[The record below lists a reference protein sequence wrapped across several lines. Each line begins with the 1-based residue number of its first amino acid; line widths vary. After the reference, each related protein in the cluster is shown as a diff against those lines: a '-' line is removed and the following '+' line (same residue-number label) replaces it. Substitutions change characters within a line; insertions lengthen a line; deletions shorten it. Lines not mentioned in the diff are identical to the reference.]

1 MVLLCAAV
9 VLGLIVVNAQA
20 ELRHER
26 QVVSADLLRQ
36 GRLEAQSVVS
46 SIEPGGETEGTLA
59 NLLQQPEIASGGPSC
74 PAALGTIQQAVTSG
88 FLAVV
93 DRTGTVLCA
102 ASPKDVRI
110 GDKRYAS
117 TSALLSTIRSGKPGS
132 GGPFRDTVSGEL
144 MMFTAVPL
152 PDGSGRAMTYFL
164 DSQTFFEPIED
175 NGLTSLVVDTRDS
188 QVVMHYPARKQVL
201 GTSVQGTGLGS
212 AASSSGVTSATG
224 LDGVKGLYRSLE
236 ITGTPYRL
244 LVGVSEASSYAAARA
259 SLRRNLWIGA
269 GLILVMVLLGLLMQ
283 RRVTRPARSL
293 RTAIQELAGD
303 PDAQPAPTD
312 GPTELA
318 DVALA
323 FNAMAEERR
332 RADGLTRAILQHADY
347 LLLVVDK
354 AGRVSFVAPSAQA
367 VLGLETGDD
376 VADLVNRLQPPDRE
390 RIVTRVTEWLQ
401 DGSTDLQLDG
411 GVYDADGVLR
421 FFDMRVQDLRED
433 RYVEGLVVTCHDI
446 TERRTFEQHL
456 SYQARHDPLTGLA
469 NRAAVVERL
478 TELLDVTCMRPVCV
492 LFLDLDRFKLVNDS
506 HGHTIGDKVLVNL
519 ARKLAEIAP
528 TGSLVGRFGGDEF
541 VVVSTESCTPNAAV
555 ELAAK
560 LRATLNE
567 PVVVGR
573 RELFV
578 SGSVGIAIAEPG
590 DTPDQVLRDA
600 DTAMYRAKAR
610 GRNCS
615 ALFDEA
621 MRHDAQRLLRT
632 ESDLHRA
639 LEREQLVLHFQPVV
653 DLTNG
658 RIRGVE
664 ALVRWNHPTRGL
676 VPPSDFIPVA
686 EETGLVVPIGAWVME
701 AACTFAA
708 RASKQAGSPL
718 TVAVNVSP
726 RQLAQ
731 PEILQQVDRA
741 LAVSGLPAGRLT
753 LEVTE
758 NVFVQDADAAGRVL
772 SQLHDRGVRL
782 SIDDFGTGW
791 SSLTYLQRFPVDEIK
806 LDKSYVSKV
815 DEDATSRTIVAS
827 LLGMAHAMGLTV
839 VAEGVERPEQAAF
852 LSAQRCDSAQGFHFA
867 KPMPASAV
875 ERMLTGGRVHVPVQ
889 RMGEP
894 VEAPQ
899 ERS

>member
-1 MVLLCAAV
+1 MVLLCAGV
-9 VLGLIVVNAQA
+9 VLGLIVVNTQA
-20 ELRHER
+20 EVRHER
-26 QVVSADLLRQ
+26 SLVSADLLHQ
-36 GRLEAQSVVS
+36 GKVLADQDAVSIAAGGDTETTLS
-46 SIEPGGETEGTLA
+46 SILEQPAIA
-59 NLLQQPEIASGGPSC
+59 NAGPECVTALSALQHAITA
-74 PAALGTIQQAVTSG
+74 G
-88 FLAVV
+88 FVAIVDAHGVV
-93 DRTGTVLCA
+93 RCA
-102 ASPKDVRI
+102 ASPKDVRV
-110 GDKRYAS
+110 GEARYAGAA
-117 TSALLSTIRSGKPGS
+117 TLRRMIAGGKNGTD
-132 GGPFRDTVSGEL
+132 GPFTDARTHEP
-144 MMFTAVPL
+144 MMFTVVPNPAL
-152 PDGSGRAMTYFL
+152 PGTGLVFFLAAQPYFVPV
-164 DSQTFFEPIED
+164 DPTE
-175 NGLTSLVVDTRDS
+175 LTVLAVDTRTGD
-188 QVVMHYPARKQVL
+188 VLMHFPERKGAV
-201 GTSVQGTGLGS
+201 GTSTRGTALGR
-212 AASSSGVTSATG
+212 VLRATGITTAKG
-224 LDGVKGLYRSLE
+224 LDGKKDLYRSLA
-236 ITGTPYRL
+236 IGDSPYRL
-244 LVGVSEASSYAAARA
+244 LVGVSEAKSYAAARA
-259 SLRRNLWIGA
+259 SLRRNLWIA
-269 GLILVMVLLGLLMQ
+269 LGLILGMGLLGLLMQ
-283 RRVTRPARSL
+283 RRITKPARAM
-293 RTAIQELAGD
+293 RTAIRGLAQD
-303 PDAQPAPTD
+303 PVGAPAPTD

-318 DVALA
+318 DVAVA
-323 FNAMAEERR
+323 FNSMAEQRR
-332 RADGLTRAILQHADY
+332 RADGLTRAILQHADD
-347 LLLVVDK
+347 LLLVVDPG
-354 AGRVSFVAPSAQA
+354 GRVAFLAPAA
-367 VLGLETGDD
+367 RTVLGLEVGDGL
-376 VADLVNRLQPPDRE
+376 ADLMNRLQPSDRE
-390 RIVTRVTEWLQ
+390 RVVSRAQEWLQ
-401 DGSTDLQLDG
+401 SGTGDLQGDG
-411 GVYDADGVLR
+411 GVYDADGALR
-421 FFDMRVQDLRED
+421 FFDVRVQDLRQD
-433 RYVEGLVVTCHDI
+433 PYVEGLVVTCHDI

-478 TELLDVTCMRPVCV
+478 TELLDVTRMRPVCV

-506 HGHTIGDKVLVNL
+506 HGHTIGDKVLVTL
-519 ARKLAEIAP
+519 ARKLTEIAP
-528 TGSLVGRFGGDEF
+528 DGSLVGRFGGDEF
-541 VVVSTESCTPNAAV
+541 VVVATEASTPNAAV
-555 ELAAK
+555 ELASK
-560 LRATLNE
+560 LRSTLNE

-653 DLTNG
+653 DLGNG
-658 RIRGVE
+658 RITGVE

-708 RASKQAGSPL
+708 RASKRAGTPL

-726 RQLAQ
+726 RQLSQ
-731 PEILQQVDRA
+731 PEFLSQVDRA

-772 SQLHDRGVRL
+772 TQLHDRGVRL

-815 DEDATSRTIVAS
+815 DEDSTSRTIVAS

-839 VAEGVERPEQAAF
+839 VAEGIERPEQAAF
-852 LSAQRCDSAQGFHFA
+852 LAAQRCDSAQGFHFA
-867 KPMPASAV
+867 KPMPAADL
-875 ERMLTGGRVHVPVQ
+875 EGMLTGAVIPLPRQRAHDALEVRRPV
-889 RMGEP
+889 
-894 VEAPQ
+894 
-899 ERS
+899 

>member
-1 MVLLCAAV
+1 MVLICAAV

-20 ELRHER
+20 EIRHER
-26 QVVSADLLRQ
+26 ADVGADLLRQ
-36 GRLEAQSVVS
+36 GQVLADSNAASTKQ
-46 SIEPGGETEGTLA
+46 GGETEATLA
-59 NLLQQPEIASGGPSC
+59 SIVEQQVIADAGPDC
-74 PAALGTIQQAVTSG
+74 PAALRTLQQAVTDG
-88 FLAVV
+88 FIAVV
-93 DRTGTVLCA
+93 DSTGTVLCA
-102 ASPKDVRI
+102 ASPKDVRV
-110 GDKRYAS
+110 GETRYAAA
-117 TSALLSTIRSGKPGS
+117 TAMRGLITAGKAGTD
-132 GGPFRDTVSGEL
+132 GPFVDAKTGVQMVFTTVPIPGH
-144 MMFTAVPL
+144 P
-152 PDGSGRAMTYFL
+152 GRGLVFLL
-164 DSQTFFEPIED
+164 DSQTTFEPYDPTE
-175 NGLTSLVVDTRDS
+175 LTALVVDTRTEL
-188 QVVMHYPARKQVL
+188 VAMHFPAREGAVGSSVR
-201 GTSVQGTGLGS
+201 GTELADVVG
-212 AASSSGVTSATG
+212 ASGIRTATG
-224 LDGVKGLYRSLE
+224 LDGQKDLYRSIAIE
-236 ITGTPYRL
+236 GTPYEL
-244 LVGVSEASSYAAARA
+244 LVGVSEAKSYAPARA
-259 SLRRNLWIGA
+259 SMVRNLWIGA
-269 GLILVMVLLGLLMQ
+269 GLIFVMGLLGLVMQ
-283 RRVTRPARSL
+283 RRVTRPARAM
-293 RTAIQELAGD
+293 RTAIQALARD
-303 PDAQPAPTD
+303 PEAAPAPTD

-318 DVALA
+318 DVAVA
-323 FNAMAEERR
+323 FNAMAEQRR
-332 RADGLTRAILQHADY
+332 RADGLSRAILQHADD
-347 LLLVVDK
+347 LLVVVDPT
-354 AGRVSFVAPSAQA
+354 GHVSFVAPGAQA
-367 VLGLETGDD
+367 VLGLEVGDG
-376 VADLVNRLQPPDRE
+376 VAGLASRLQTSDRE
-390 RIVTRVTEWLQ
+390 RVVSRVGEWLR
-401 DGSTDLQLDG
+401 DSSTDLQFEG

-421 FFDMRVQDLRED
+421 FFDVRVQDLRED

-478 TELLDVTCMRPVCV
+478 TELLDVTRMQPVCV

-519 ARKLAEIAP
+519 ARKLTEIAP
-528 TGSLVGRFGGDEF
+528 DGSLVGRFGGDEF
-541 VVVSTESCTPNAAV
+541 VVVATESCTPSAAV

-560 LRATLNE
+560 FRSTLNE

-590 DTPDQVLRDA
+590 DTPEQVLRDA

-615 ALFDEA
+615 ALFDEG

-653 DLTNG
+653 DLTHG
-658 RIRGVE
+658 RITGVE

-708 RASKQAGSPL
+708 RASERTGTPL

-731 PEILQQVDRA
+731 PEFLSQVDRA
-741 LAVSGLPAGRLT
+741 LAVSGLAAGRLT

-772 SQLHDRGVRL
+772 RQLHDRGIRL

-791 SSLTYLQRFPVDEIK
+791 SSLTYLQQFPVDEIK

-815 DEDATSRTIVAS
+815 EDDPTSRTIVAS

-852 LSAQRCDSAQGFHFA
+852 LAAQRCDSAQGFYFA
-867 KPMPASAV
+867 KPMPAADL
-875 ERMLTGGRVHVPVQ
+875 ERMLTGSRVHVPGQ
-889 RMGEP
+889 RAGTTDEVP
-894 VEAPQ
+894 RPA
-899 ERS
+899 